1 MSIVITRGI
10 IIGVADMPMSIVTR
24 SIAMNCIMNISKEI
38 ELRKRIIWGS
48 FISPIMYT
56 TQNKAMLYSSG
67 RKTCFNGVGI
77 ISSPIENSN
86 SIGNF

>member
-48 FISPIMYT
+48 FISPIMY
-56 TQNKAMLYSSG
+56 Q
-67 RKTCFNGVGI
+67 
-77 ISSPIENSN
+77 
-86 SIGNF
+86 